1 MSALGAVAGLLI
13 GELALSLLKAIP
25 ALHGYVDA
33 SPKPVLIAVVAA
45 LALLTGLAGAIY
57 PMFYAMRVRAVEA
70 LRFE

>member
-1 MSALGAVAGLLI
+1 LN
-13 GELALSLLKAIP
+13 LLKAIP

-33 SPKPVLIAVVAA
+33 SPHPRLMAVVAA

-57 PMFYAMRVRAVEA
+57 PMVYAVRVRSVEA